1 MSGSFVSHV
10 GQTHNEVDKYLPASA
25 KIPSSVQGKGGSRR
39 RRMKGIRI
47 YSLEEVFPAIPE
59 GWNPAT
65 RQIEEEEVHLDLTFQ
80 RLLQTITVDI

>member
-1 MSGSFVSHV
+1 
-10 GQTHNEVDKYLPASA
+10 
-25 KIPSSVQGKGGSRR
+25 
-39 RRMKGIRI
+39 MKGIRM

-65 RQIEEEEVHLDLTFQ
+65 RQIEEEVCLDLSFK

>member
-25 KIPSSVQGKGGSRR
+25 KIPSSVQGRSGARR
-39 RRMKGIRI
+39 RRMKGVLV
-47 YSLEEVFPAIPE
+47 YSLTEEFPRKPE

-65 RQIEEEEVHLDLTFQ
+65 REIEDEVL
-80 RLLQTITVDI
+80 I

>member
-25 KIPSSVQGKGGSRR
+25 KIPSSVQGKGGARR
-39 RRMKGIRI
+39 RRMKGIKMH
-47 YSLEEVFPAIPE
+47 SLTEVFPAIPE

-65 RQIEEEEVHLDLTFQ
+65 RQIEEEVCLNLTFQ
-80 RLLQTITVDI
+80 HLLPTITVDI